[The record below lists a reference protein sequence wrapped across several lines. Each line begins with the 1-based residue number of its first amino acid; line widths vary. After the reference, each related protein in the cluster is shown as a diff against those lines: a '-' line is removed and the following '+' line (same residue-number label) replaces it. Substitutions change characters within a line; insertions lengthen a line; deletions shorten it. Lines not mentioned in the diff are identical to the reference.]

1 MIQKAKERSMIII
14 TRQEKINDV
23 ENKRGPD
30 LILYIEIHCELNQ
43 DTV

>member
-14 TRQEKINDV
+14 TKQKKIKDV

-30 LILYIEIHCELNQ
+30 LIFYIDIHCELIQ